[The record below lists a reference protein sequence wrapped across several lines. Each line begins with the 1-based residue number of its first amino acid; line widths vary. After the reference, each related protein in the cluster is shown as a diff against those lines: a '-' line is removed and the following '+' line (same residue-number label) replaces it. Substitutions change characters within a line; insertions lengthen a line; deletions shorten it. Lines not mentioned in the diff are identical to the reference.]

1 MSKMKVVPQITTFVV
16 LLILGG
22 LAYYYSEAFRNLTD
36 DIMDYAGITQTPSL
50 TDAMPVESPP
60 DQRQLPSATI
70 PPHAVIADTPASI
83 DQPGYIGDQAAI
95 TPMPNPELS
104 SDSAAITPMSNPEL
118 SNDLATIP
126 PMPIVSDPGLAENNL
141 AREMPD
147 PKESR
152 SAPGAQQ
159 SDPSKYQTRQ
169 PGPLSGLAKARA
181 AWHQGEPRLAIERYQ
196 SLMQTY
202 TDHPDFSGE
211 LGNIYFS
218 LGEVDLAVDAY
229 LETVIRLLNQG
240 DIIGA
245 GRMHE
250 VVFYLNPY
258 RAQQFSQQFSQQ

>member
-1 MSKMKVVPQITTFVV
+1 MSKMKVVPQIITFVV

-70 PPHAVIADTPASI
+70 PPHAVIVDTPASI
-83 DQPGYIGDQAAI
+83 DQPGYIDDQVAI
-95 TPMPNPELS
+95 TPMP
-104 SDSAAITPMSNPEL
+104 NPEL